1 MRILLTGANG
11 FIGSGIAAALEGAGH
26 TVVRAVRR
34 PREQDL
40 AAGVAVACDMAR
52 DVDAAVWRARLQGI
66 EGVVNCAGILRERPG
81 ERFAQ
86 VHCEAPLAL
95 MRACA
100 DAGVRRVVQI
110 SALGAPEDAE
120 FIASKH
126 RFDAALAAL
135 PLDWTV
141 LRPSVVYSPDGAY
154 GGTSLLRAMAVLPAV
169 IVLPGAGDQ
178 RLQPVA
184 LDDLARCVVA
194 CFADARAVGQ
204 IIEIGGPQALTMRDY
219 LGAWRHWFGLPCARF
234 LATPGW
240 AVSLASAVG
249 EWLGGGPLGR
259 TMQRMLARGNVL
271 QAGELQRMQTLLGV
285 VPQPIDRAL
294 ATRPCQAQDRLHARS
309 YFLWPALLWLT
320 AVVWLVSGV
329 VGLRVPA
336 EALHALFAPAGWSE
350 GLGTQAVRAVSL
362 LDLALGVAVLWP
374 RTRRLALWAM
384 LASVVGYT
392 AVIGLVWPGVWLEP
406 YGGLLKNLIV
416 LPALGLLLAAQDRR

>member
-11 FIGSGIAAALEGAGH
+11 FIGSGIAAALEAAGH

-34 PREQDL
+34 PRALDVE
-40 AAGVAVACDMAR
+40 AGLAVACDMAR
-52 DVDAAVWRARLQGI
+52 DVDPAVWRARLHGVD
-66 EGVVNCAGILRERPG
+66 GVVNCAGILRERPG
-81 ERFAQ
+81 EQFAQ
-86 VHCEAPLAL
+86 VHLDAPLAL

-100 DAGVRRVVQI
+100 EAGVRRVVQI

-141 LRPSVVYSPDGAY
+141 LRPSVVYSPDGSY
-154 GGTSLLRAMAVLPAV
+154 GGTSLLRAMAVLPGV
-169 IVLPGAGDQ
+169 IVLPGDGGQ

-184 LDDLARCVVA
+184 LHDLARCVVA

-204 IIEIGGPQALTMRDY
+204 VIEIGGPQALTMRDY
-219 LGAWRHWFGLPCARF
+219 LGAWRHWFGLPRARA

-240 AVSLASAVG
+240 AVSLASTVG
-249 EWLGGGPLGR
+249 EWLGSGPLGR

-271 QAGELQRMQTLLGV
+271 QAGELERMQALLGV
-285 VPQPIDRAL
+285 VPQPIARAL
-294 ATRPCQAQDRLHARS
+294 ATRPCQTQDRLHARS
-309 YFLWPALLWLT
+309 YFLFPALLWLT
-320 AVVWLVSGV
+320 AVVWLVSGW
-329 VGLRVPA
+329 VGLRMPA
-336 EALHALFAPAGWSE
+336 DALQPLLAQAGWQS
-350 GLGTQAVRAVSL
+350 GPGVLAVRAVSL
-362 LDLALGVAVLWP
+362 LDLVLGLAVLWP

-392 AVIGLVWPGVWLEP
+392 VVIGLGWPQVWLEP